1 MSRYYLQNQPKHN
14 LSTSVIFFVVVL
26 IRKYIWGLSCQSSG
40 LRLHTSNAGTW
51 VWSLVRELRS
61 PCLMAWP
68 KRFFKN
74 QINKIEKKKVSKK
87 EESIWYFMYHKIYDT
102 KPFILWSQLL
112 SCLPPFP
119 ILSSQAFSNT
129 SLKPLLT
136 MYQGLSN
143 LHIFFL
149 VFSSNQ
155 KTWYSSFK
163 VLLKCHSLWSVF
175 WLDSEKQV
183 TFSTVIS

>member
-40 LRLHTSNAGTW
+40 LRLHTSKAGTW

-74 QINKIEKKKVSKK
+74 QINKIEKKRYQKKKKV
-87 EESIWYFMYHKIYDT
+87 YD
-102 KPFILWSQLL
+102 ILCIIKYMIQSL
-112 SCLPPFP
+112 SYSDRNYCPASHHS
-119 ILSSQAFSNT
+119 LSSLPRHSQTHPWNLCLLCTRDSQT
-129 SLKPLLT
+129 ST
-136 MYQGLSN
+136 S
-143 LHIFFL
+143 FFL
-149 VFSSNQ
+149 FLAPTRKHGILPSRSCSSVTLCEVFS
-155 KTWYSSFK
+155 
-163 VLLKCHSLWSVF
+163 
-175 WLDSEKQV
+175 D
-183 TFSTVIS
+183 